1 MLDLTTSFFLY
12 LGLKGITYTTTK
24 TDTMHAKWTTLVIAS
39 VFAIISRPL
48 LIYLPENDELAEY
61 PQ

>member
-24 TDTMHAKWTTLVIAS
+24 TDTIMQNEQ
-39 VFAIISRPL
+39 PL
-48 LIYLPENDELAEY
+48 LLRVYL
-61 PQ
+61 Q

>member
-24 TDTMHAKWTTLVIAS
+24 TDTIMQKLTTLVITC
-39 VFAIISRPL
+39 VFAIISRRL
-48 LIYLPENDELAEY
+48 FIYLPENDELAEY
-61 PQ
+61 PL